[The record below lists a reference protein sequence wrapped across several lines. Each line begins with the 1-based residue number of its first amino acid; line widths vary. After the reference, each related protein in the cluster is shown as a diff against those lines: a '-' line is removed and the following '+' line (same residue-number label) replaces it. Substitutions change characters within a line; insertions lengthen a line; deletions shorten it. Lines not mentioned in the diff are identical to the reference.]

1 MGKYYNILL
10 PVPSSNGIYTY
21 FSEDEL
27 TRGERAAVP
36 FGRRNITGIVLG
48 ETTKPDFECK
58 NIIKKYNES
67 PLFSDKYLTF
77 IETAAKYYANPA
89 GLFLHGVISE
99 KLLNAEF
106 DYDLKDIEEHKVID
120 ITLTDEQKAIVES
133 VEMDKYNCHLIK
145 GITGSGKTEIY
156 QSIAKKV
163 IATGKQVLYIVPE
176 ISLTPQ
182 LIERLSCRLGFKPS
196 LFHYKIT
203 GKERKKNFTAF
214 ACGHSKFMLGAR
226 SSIFVPAK
234 NIGLIIVDEE
244 HESSFKQEEAPSYNL
259 RDMAVLYASILN
271 IPVILGSATPSLES
285 IYNALNGK
293 YTLHELNNRPK
304 NAVLPDINLI
314 DMKNCDV
321 YGGLIAEPLY
331 EALYQTVKDNN
342 QAIILLNRKG
352 YSTHL
357 YCSQCGSPAM
367 CLNCSV
373 GLVSFK
379 SKNLSSCRYC
389 NTDYPRLK
397 CSVCGGTVFKEYGA
411 GTEKIEEFLENMFP
425 NKVVRIDTE
434 NSSKIKNLEKNL
446 KAFENKEANILVG
459 TQLIAKGL
467 HFPSV
472 TLVGILGIDNM
483 LCLPDFRAVEK
494 TYQLLVQ
501 TAGRAGREN
510 LKGTVYIQ
518 TLNTESPVFKFINKS
533 DMDFYHWEL
542 ERRNKYKYPPYTK
555 MARITFSHT
564 NKEKCID
571 ITNITSK
578 FIKSIKQTDANIS
591 YPVESALSKLNG
603 RYRYEILIKSTS
615 NAMLNKILNSAYNFF
630 NEHKKGAA
638 IMKIDKD
645 PYYMM

>member
-10 PVPSSNGIYTY
+10 PVPSSNGVYTY
-21 FSEDEL
+21 YSEDEL
-27 TRGERAAVP
+27 LRGERAAVP
-36 FGRRNITGIVLG
+36 FGKRNITGIVLN

-58 NIIKKYNES
+58 SIIKKYNEL
-67 PLFSDKYLTF
+67 PLFSDKYLVF
-77 IETAAKYYANPA
+77 IETASRYYANPF

-99 KLLNAEF
+99 KLLNADF
-106 DYDLKDIEEHKVID
+106 DYNLDEIKEHKISN
-120 ITLTDEQKAIVES
+120 ITLTDEQKAIADS
-133 VEMDKYNCHLIK
+133 VETNKYNCHLIK

-163 IATGKQVLYIVPE
+163 IAEGKQVLYIVPE

-182 LIERLSCRLGFKPS
+182 LIDRLSNRLGFKPS
-196 LFHYKIT
+196 LFHYKLT
-203 GKERKKNFTAF
+203 AKERKKNFTAF
-214 ACGHSKFMLGAR
+214 ASGHSKFMLGAR

-244 HESSFKQEEAPSYNL
+244 HESSFKQEEAPAYNL

-314 DMKNCDV
+314 DIKNCDL
-321 YGGLIAEPLY
+321 YGGLITEPLY
-331 EALYQTVKDNN
+331 DALSQTVKENN
-342 QAIILLNRKG
+342 QAIVLLNRKG

-411 GTEKIEEFLENMFP
+411 GTEKIEEFLESMFP
-425 NKVVRIDTE
+425 GKVVRIDTE
-434 NSSKIKNLEKNL
+434 NSSSIKNLEKNI
-446 KAFENKEANILVG
+446 KAFENKEANILIG

-483 LCLPDFRAVEK
+483 LSLPDFRAVEK

-518 TLNTESPVFKFINKS
+518 TLNTESPVFKFINNS
-533 DMDFYHWEL
+533 DMDFYYWEL
-542 ERRNKYKYPPYTK
+542 ERRKSLKYPPYTK

-571 ITNITSK
+571 ITNMTAK
-578 FIKSIKQTDANIS
+578 FIKKFKQKDIVI
-591 YPVESALSKLNG
+591 YEPVESVLSKLSG
-603 RYRYEILIKSTS
+603 RYRYDIIIKSSS
-615 NAMLNKILNSAYNFF
+615 NALLNNILYSAQNYF
-630 NEHKKGAA
+630 NENKKGAA

>member
-10 PVPSSNGIYTY
+10 PVPSSNGVYTY
-21 FSEDEL
+21 HSENEL
-27 TRGERAAVP
+27 VRGERVAVP
-36 FGRRNITGIVLG
+36 FGKRNVTGIVLK
-48 ETTKPDFECK
+48 EINKPDFECRD
-58 NIIKKYNES
+58 IIKKYDES

-77 IETAAKYYANPA
+77 LETASKYYANPA
-89 GLFLHGVISE
+89 GLFLHGVMSE
-99 KLLNAEF
+99 KLLNADF
-106 DYDLKDIEEHKVID
+106 DYNFKDIEEHKITD
-120 ITLTDEQKAIVES
+120 ITLTDEQKAIADDI
-133 VEMDKYNCHLIK
+133 EMDKYNCHLIK

-156 QSIAKKV
+156 QYVAKKV
-163 IATGKQVLYIVPE
+163 IAMGKQVLYIVPE

-182 LIERLSCRLGFKPS
+182 LIDRLSSRLGFKPS

-203 GKERKKNFTAF
+203 GKERKKNFVAF
-214 ACGHSKFMLGAR
+214 ASGHSKFMLGAR

-259 RDMAVLYASILN
+259 RDMAVLYASILD

-285 IYNALNGK
+285 VYNALKGK
-293 YTLHELNNRPK
+293 YTLHELNTRPN
-304 NAVLPDINLI
+304 NAVLPDINII
-314 DMKNCDV
+314 DIKNCDL
-321 YGGLIAEPLY
+321 YGGLIAEPIY
-331 EALYQTVKDNN
+331 DALSQTVKENN

-397 CSVCGGTVFKEYGA
+397 CSVCGGTIFKEYGA

-434 NSSKIKNLEKNL
+434 NSSNIKNLEKNL
-446 KAFENKEANILVG
+446 KAFENKEANILIG

-472 TLVGILGIDNM
+472 TFVGILGIDNM
-483 LCLPDFRAVEK
+483 LSLPDFRAVEK
-494 TYQLLVQ
+494 AYQLLVQ

-518 TLNTESPVFKFINKS
+518 TLNTELPVFKFINSS
-533 DMDFYHWEL
+533 DMDFYYWEL
-542 ERRNKYKYPPYTK
+542 ERRKSLNYPPYTK

-564 NKEKCID
+564 NKDKCID
-571 ITNITSK
+571 ITNKTVK
-578 FIKSIKQTDANIS
+578 FIKSIKQDDAKI
-591 YPVESALSKLNG
+591 YGPAESPLSKLSG
-603 RYRYEILIKSTS
+603 RYRYDILIKSS
-615 NAMLNKILNSAYNFF
+615 NNALLNQILYSAQNYF
-630 NEHKKGAA
+630 NENKKGAS